1 MNTGRGGKRS
11 GRVAHPHDDDADDLF
26 DADLDE
32 DDDGL
37 DLGSDDGE
45 DLAED
50 EDDGDEDSR
59 SGPMVLIV
67 VGAHLRAE
75 VADRPIAYWLRD
87 RVLAW
92 LDARF
97 AGDPAVAAAA
107 ADVEDADPGQPRPGH
122 PCRVIVCSDVWY
134 LNDASLRVWPT
145 VSIGGPGVNALSAYL
160 ADKLPGLLVVDD
172 VLMVQMDPE
181 LSEPTASVWGVDHAA
196 TVNAAEAFA
205 ERYLDAFMS
214 AAVRGWGIE

>member
-1 MNTGRGGKRS
+1 M
-11 GRVAHPHDDDADDLF
+11 AHPLDDDDDVFDPDDLDDEDGDGFDLGDEDEDDDADAGGD
-26 DADLDE
+26 DE
-32 DDDGL
+32 D
-37 DLGSDDGE
+37 E
-45 DLAED
+45 EAP
-50 EDDGDEDSR
+50 
-59 SGPMVLIV
+59 SGPLVLIV

-75 VADRPIAYWLRD
+75 MADRPIAYWLRD

-92 LDARF
+92 LDARV

-122 PCRVIVCSDVWY
+122 PCRVVVCTDVWY

-181 LSEPTASVWGVDHAA
+181 LSEMTASVWGVDHAA